1 MKIGL
6 NPGAPQGGLG
16 EQYFL
21 GSFEDRTFTP
31 SENPGPWLHQ
41 LWEGRLLRD
50 QLQWPAARRQAGADW
65 LDEQLAVCRQAASLA
80 MAGAD
85 EPATAAFRDDL
96 DLIVDRSSVKAYVQ
110 DGTVAVKD
118 LIFPLEETARV
129 ELFSAGG
136 TT

>member
-1 MKIGL
+1 
-6 NPGAPQGGLG
+6 
-16 EQYFL
+16 
-21 GSFEDRTFTP
+21 
-31 SENPGPWLHQ
+31 
-41 LWEGRLLRD
+41 
-50 QLQWPAARRQAGADW
+50 
-65 LDEQLAVCRQAASLA
+65 

-136 TT
+136 TTVTAQGEMRGLGSIW